1 MPTCPRCDQPMAV
14 AQTMSVPGI
23 QDKAVKWRCDRDAV
37 EVGGVHP
44 VQLAHLHLGDEAEED
59 GRRTRIIK
67 LEMEGAELLVFRQSV
82 GAAEQTRA
90 GNA

>member
-14 AQTMSVPGI
+14 AQTMSIPGI
-23 QDKAVKWRCDRDAV
+23 HDKAVRWRCDRDAV

-82 GAAEQTRA
+82 GADQQTRA

>member
-23 QDKAVKWRCDRDAV
+23 QDKAIRWRCDRDAV

-44 VQLAHLHLGDEAEED
+44 VQLAHLHLGDEAEEG

-67 LEMEGAELLVFRQSV
+67 LEMQGAELLVFRRAVQ
-82 GAAEQTRA
+82 AEQARA

>member
-1 MPTCPRCDQPMAV
+1 MAV
-14 AQTMSVPGI
+14 TQTMSIPGI
-23 QDKAVKWRCDRDAV
+23 HDKAIRWRCDRDAV

-82 GAAEQTRA
+82 GADEPTRA